1 MPISKEVLE
10 LMSEASLALGATVPT
25 AAGGTECAIVDL
37 MDVSQ
42 CALQLEAEFNADAT
56 GDAIFHIRASMEG
69 GTTTA
74 EWDTVDYDVAT
85 LSCVAGH
92 RAQITIPI
100 DPSPSYITGFV
111 VNADGVYTLTNVKIT
126 RAIQQIESL

>member
-56 GDAIFHIRASMEG
+56 GDAIFHIRAAMEG
-69 GTTTA
+69 GTDST
-74 EWDTVDYDVAT
+74 EWDTQDYDVAT
-85 LSCVAGH
+85 LACVAGA
-92 RAQITIPI
+92 RAQMTIHI
-100 DPSPSYITGFV
+100 DPSPRYITCLA
-111 VNADGVYTLTNVKIT
+111 VNGDGVYTLTNVKIT